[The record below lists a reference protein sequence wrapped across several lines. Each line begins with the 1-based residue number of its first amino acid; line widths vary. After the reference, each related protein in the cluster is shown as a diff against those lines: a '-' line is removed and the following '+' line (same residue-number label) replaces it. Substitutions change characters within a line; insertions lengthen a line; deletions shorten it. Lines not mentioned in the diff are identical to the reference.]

1 MKVSLRWLRDYVDV
15 EIEPRELADRLTMAG
30 LEVES
35 IEPFRPSFEGV
46 VTAKILSV
54 KPHPQSEKL
63 HLCEVTTGDAVL
75 PIVCGAPNVRAGQ
88 VVPLARVGA
97 VIPGGFAV
105 KSSRIRGEL
114 SEGMLCSEDEL
125 GIGEDNKGILVL
137 PDDVPLGRDLV
148 EVLGLGDT
156 VFDIGVTPNRSDCLS
171 IIGVAR
177 EIAALTG
184 GRLRYPQIRLSES
197 SEDIRGATSVQI
209 LDPEL
214 CPRYSARM
222 IRNVRI
228 QPSPRWMRL
237 RLEAVGLRSINNVVD
252 ITNFVMMELGQ
263 PLHAFDFRF
272 LEEGRIVVR
281 RSREGEPFVSLDG
294 KTRHLNAE
302 TLMICDGVKPVAIA
316 GIMGGENSEVKDDTE
331 TVLLESAYFNP
342 TTIRRGAKWLG
353 MSTDAA
359 FRFERGI
366 DPEGVIRALNRAAQL
381 MAELAGGTVLKGY
394 IDEYPRK
401 IETARNIPLRKE
413 RIKEVLG
420 IQLTPTEIRRILRGL
435 EMTVEKGRGGY
446 FEVTPPTFRVDLLRE
461 IDLIEEIA
469 RIRGY
474 DAIPATLPP
483 IPARTQPPD
492 ERRSFED
499 RLRTALTGFGYRE
512 VINYSFTS
520 PASADVL
527 GLPGDDDRRNFVRI
541 ANPLTEEQ
549 SVMRTTLLYGLLETA
564 RRNVRAGCHDLKI
577 FELGKVFIH
586 RQEGELPLEE
596 ERIGGLVT
604 GARYDRLWHFK
615 DLEADFY
622 DLKGCVES
630 LLEALKIQDVQ
641 FKPRTDLPYLHP
653 GRACGVEVRGR
664 DAGCLGEIHPDVL
677 GRLDLPRRVIV
688 FDLSLD
694 ALLIAFSR
702 KVLYREFSR
711 FPAITRDVA
720 LLIRRDVEARRV
732 LEILREDRE
741 ELLENVDIFDVYTGK
756 GIPEDMKSLGLRMT
770 YRSAVRT
777 LTDEEINP
785 IHSRIVT
792 RLVQETGAR
801 IRGKGLRDT
810 THQEEGLS

>member
-1 MKVSLRWLRDYVDV
+1 MRVSLRWLRDYVDID
-15 EIEPRELADRLTMAG
+15 IEPKDLADRLTMAG
-30 LEVES
+30 LEVDS
-35 IEPFRPSFEGV
+35 VEPFRPSFEGV

-88 VVPLARVGA
+88 VVPLAKVGA

-125 GIGEDNKGILVL
+125 GIGEDNTGILVL
-137 PDDVPLGRDLV
+137 PDHLPLGQDLV
-148 EVLGLGDT
+148 EALGLGDT

-171 IIGVAR
+171 IIGIAR

-184 GRLRYPQIRLSES
+184 GRLRYPQIQFAES

-209 LDPEL
+209 LDPDL

-222 IRNVRI
+222 IRKVKI
-228 QPSPRWMRL
+228 KPSPRWMRL

-272 LEEGRIVVR
+272 LEKGRIVVR
-281 RSREGEPFVSLDG
+281 RSKEGEPFVSLDG
-294 KTRHLNAE
+294 KTRTLNAE
-302 TLMICDGVKPVAIA
+302 TPMICDGVKPVAIA

-342 TTIRRGAKWLG
+342 TTIRRGGKWLG

-381 MAELAGGTVLKGY
+381 MAELAGGVVLKGH

-401 IETARNIPLRKE
+401 VETAKNIPLRKD
-413 RIKEVLG
+413 RITEVLG
-420 IQLTPTEIRRILRGL
+420 IRPTPTEIRRILRGL
-435 EMTVEKGRGGY
+435 EMTVEKGKGGY

-469 RIRGY
+469 RVRGY
-474 DAIPATLPP
+474 DAIPTTLPA
-483 IPARTQPPD
+483 IPAPEKIED
-492 ERRSFED
+492 ARRSFED
-499 RLRTALTGFGYRE
+499 GVRTVLTGYGYQE
-512 VINYSFTS
+512 VINYSFTT

-527 GLPGDDDRRNFVRI
+527 GLAEGDDRRKFVRI

-549 SVMRTTLLYGLLETA
+549 SVMRTSLLYGLLDTV

-577 FELGKVFIH
+577 FELGKIFIH
-586 RQEGELPLEE
+586 RKEGELPLEE
-596 ERIGGLVT
+596 ERIGGLIT

-622 DLKGCVES
+622 DLKGCVEN
-630 LLEALKIQDVQ
+630 LLEALKIRDAE
-641 FKPRTDLPYLHP
+641 FLPRMDLPYLHP
-653 GRACGVEVRGR
+653 GRSCGIQVRGR

-677 GRLDLPRRVIV
+677 GRLDLPRRVTV
-688 FDLSLD
+688 FDLSVD
-694 ALLIAFSR
+694 VLLGTYSR
-702 KVLYREFSR
+702 KVSYREFSR

-720 LLIRRDVEARRV
+720 LLIRKDLDARRI
-732 LEILREDRE
+732 LEILRENHE
-741 ELLENVDIFDVYTGK
+741 ELLENVDIFDVYSGK
-756 GIPEDMKSLGLRMT
+756 GIPEDVKSLGLRMT

-777 LTDEEINP
+777 LTDEEISP
-785 IHSRIVT
+785 IHSRIIGN
-792 RLVQETGAR
+792 LVQATEAR
-801 IRGKGLRDT
+801 IRG
-810 THQEEGLS
+810 EGS